1 MDRLISIIGPAIPQ
15 TLIMVFASTFI
26 AIILGLPLG
35 VILTITRKDGLCQ
48 NLKIYSVLD
57 KIINILRS
65 FPFIILVI
73 VVFPLSRILVGK
85 AYGTAAMIIPLS
97 ISAAP
102 FVARLMEGYFNQID
116 KGIIEAAKS
125 AGSTNIQII
134 TRVLIPEAMP
144 MIVNGIT
151 MTLINV
157 VGYSAMAGAI
167 GGGGLGDIAIRYGY
181 QMRDEVILWSTVVLI
196 ILLVQ
201 IVQVIGNRIEKK
213 IDRRF

>member
-85 AYGTAAMIIPLS
+85 AYGTVAMIIPLS

-125 AGSTNIQII
+125 VGSTNIQII

>member
-1 MDRLISIIGPAIPQ
+1 MDRLFSIIGPAIPQ

-26 AIILGLPLG
+26 AIVLGLPLG

-125 AGSTNIQII
+125 VGSTNMQII

-196 ILLVQ
+196 ILIVQ